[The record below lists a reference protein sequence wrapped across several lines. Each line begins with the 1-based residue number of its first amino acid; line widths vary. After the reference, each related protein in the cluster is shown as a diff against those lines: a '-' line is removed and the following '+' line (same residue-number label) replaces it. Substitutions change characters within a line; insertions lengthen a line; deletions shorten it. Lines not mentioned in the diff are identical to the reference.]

1 MQPKQIQFR
10 ENIKM
15 ANDVKKVL
23 VIGGGFSGMVAA
35 IAMRRKGI
43 DVDLV

>member
-1 MQPKQIQFR
+1 
-10 ENIKM
+10 M

-23 VIGGGFSGMVAA
+23 VIGGGSSGMVAA